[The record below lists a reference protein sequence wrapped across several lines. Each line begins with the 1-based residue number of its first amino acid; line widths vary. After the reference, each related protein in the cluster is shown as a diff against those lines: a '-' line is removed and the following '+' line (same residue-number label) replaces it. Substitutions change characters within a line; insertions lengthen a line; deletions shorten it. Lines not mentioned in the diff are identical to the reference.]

1 MFRSRRATLFL
12 GLPAAA
18 AIRHLVT
25 ALAIAAGTSIAA
37 APAAAQVTTLTGR
50 VVDVSGAAVPDAAVV
65 VQRGSGTVAAA
76 VTSDATGTYIVPS
89 LAVGDYTV
97 TASRDGFSLT
107 ERAISL
113 RGAARTLDLML
124 RPGALAEELT
134 VLGARLVGSDAI
146 RQRTPGAVDVV
157 DRDTLRASHVFSTTE
172 ALRKVPGVIARDEE
186 GLGLRPNIAIRG
198 LNPTRS
204 TKVLLLEDGL
214 PVSFAPYGDNA
225 SYYHPPI
232 ERFERIE
239 VLKGSSQIG
248 YGPVT
253 VGGVVNYITPEAPL
267 SRSIAIDV
275 MGGNRA
281 YGHGGL
287 TFGDTWGRT
296 GVFAHVQRKSSD
308 GARDNMHSD
317 LNDVMLKVNHAFGA
331 TQSLA
336 AKGNYFGERSQL
348 TYSGLRADEYT
359 ANPRQNPF
367 ANDDF
372 TGDRW
377 GFNATYR
384 ALAWARAA
392 VTASAYTST
401 FDRDWWRQ
409 SSNSAQRPNDAAD
422 PACGGMG
429 NLLTTCGNEGRLR
442 SYRHTGGEVRV
453 RVDGRLGAAVETD
466 FGARAHV
473 ERQDRQQQNGATPTA
488 RSGVVVENNLRTT
501 DALSAFVQ
509 QRWMA
514 GAWTL
519 SPGARVERI
528 DYTRTNQLIGVS
540 GDATLTEFVP
550 GVGLAYAAGAGA
562 TVFAGVHKGFAPPRA
577 EDIINNT
584 TGGLVELD
592 PERSWN
598 YEAGG
603 RTRMGVVE
611 VDATVFR
618 LDYDNQIV
626 PASVAGGVGALLTN
640 GGQTLHQ
647 GAEAGV
653 RADWRRVADSASDVY
668 TRVAYTWLPVAR
680 FTGTRTSSVGG
691 ATTVSVSGNRLP
703 YAPRHL
709 ATVTLGYRHMAGLD
723 LQVEAQHVGEQF
735 TDDLNTVAGTADGQ
749 RGLIA
754 GYTYWNAAATWR
766 LPQLPGS
773 VYIAVKNL
781 DDRLFIVDRSRG
793 ILPSHPRLL
802 QVGTSWRF

>member
-1 MFRSRRATLFL
+1 MLCPVRPSCRAVVGALGRSLLGVVAAVAVMF
-12 GLPAAA
+12 AAA
-18 AIRHLVT
+18 V
-25 ALAIAAGTSIAA
+25 
-37 APAAAQVTTLTGR
+37 PAAAQSMQLAGR
-50 VVDVSGAAVPDAAVV
+50 VVDVTGAVV
-65 VQRGSGTVAAA
+65 PAATVVVRRPSGVVVAST
-76 VTSDATGTYIVPS
+76 TSDAAGRYAVS
-89 LAVGDYTV
+89 HLASGDYAV
-97 TASRDGFSLT
+97 TAERDGFSLT
-107 ERAISL
+107 EQTVRL
-113 RGAARTLDLML
+113 RGTNPTLDLVL

-134 VLGARLVGSDAI
+134 VLGARLVGSDTIRRRTAGAI
-146 RQRTPGAVDVV
+146 DIVDSE
-157 DRDTLRASHVFSTTE
+157 TLRASHVFSTTE
-172 ALRKVPGVIARDEE
+172 VLRKVPGVVARDEE
-186 GLGLRPNIAIRG
+186 GLGLRPNIGIRG
-198 LNPTRS
+198 TNPTRS

-267 SRSIAIDV
+267 RRAISIDL

-281 YGHGGL
+281 YGHGGV
-287 TFGDTWGRT
+287 TFGDTWNRT
-296 GVFAHVQRKSSD
+296 GVFAHALRKSSD
-308 GARDNMHSD
+308 GARDNLHSD
-317 LNDVMLKVNHAFGA
+317 LSDVMLKVSHGFGA
-331 TQSLA
+331 TQSVA
-336 AKGNYFGERSQL
+336 AKGNYYGERSQV
-348 TYSGLRADEYT
+348 TYSGLRTDEYA

-392 VTASAYTST
+392 VTASAYTSS
-401 FDRDWWRQ
+401 FARDWWRQ

-422 PACGGMG
+422 PACGGMA

-442 SYRHTGGEVRV
+442 SYRHSGGEVRV
-453 RVDGRLGAAVETD
+453 RLDGFLGLAVETD
-466 FGARAHV
+466 LGARAHV

-501 DALSAFVQ
+501 DALSAYVQ
-509 QRWMA
+509 QRWTA
-514 GAWTL
+514 GALTV

-528 DYTRTNQLIGVS
+528 AYTRTNQLLGVS
-540 GDATLTEFVP
+540 GDTSLTELVP
-550 GVGLAYAAGAGA
+550 GVGVAYAAGAA
-562 TVFAGVHKGFAPPRA
+562 TTVFAGVHKGFAPPRA

-584 TGGLVELD
+584 TGGVVELD

-598 YEAGG
+598 YEVGG
-603 RTRMGVVE
+603 RTRLGGVE
-611 VDATVFR
+611 VDATLFR

-626 PASVAGGVGALLTN
+626 PASVAGGVGAVLTN

-647 GAEAGV
+647 GAELGV
-653 RADWRRVADSASDVY
+653 RADWRELAGSANDLY
-668 TRVAYTWLPVAR
+668 ARVAYTWLPVTK
-680 FTGTRTSSVGG
+680 FTGMRTSSVGG
-691 ATTVSVSGNRLP
+691 STTVSVSGNRLP
-703 YAPRHL
+703 YAPRVL
-709 ATVTLGYRHMAGLD
+709 GTVTLGYRHAIGLD
-723 LQVEAQHVGEQF
+723 VQVEAQHVGEQF

-754 GYTYWNAAATWR
+754 AYTYWNAAATWR
-766 LPQLPGS
+766 LPRVPGS
-773 VYIAVKNL
+773 VFLAVKNL

-793 ILPSHPRLL
+793 ILPSHPRLI